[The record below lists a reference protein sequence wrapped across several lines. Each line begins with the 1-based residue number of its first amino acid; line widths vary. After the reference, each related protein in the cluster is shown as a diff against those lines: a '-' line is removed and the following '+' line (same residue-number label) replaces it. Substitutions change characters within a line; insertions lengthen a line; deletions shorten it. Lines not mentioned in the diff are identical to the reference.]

1 MVPVTRDNFTRHEI
15 TAELRAH
22 GDLIY
27 QFANAWYR
35 SPYTF
40 RCVRWLGHLV
50 CKIPFDLH
58 IYHDLFCQYRFQTVI
73 ETGTAHG
80 GSAFYYAT
88 LMDLLQI
95 DGGKVITID
104 INDGDPSEPRPEH
117 PRITY
122 IKGSSLDAD
131 IVGFAHD
138 VIAAQTAAGRPNV
151 LVNLD
156 SDHCAPHVLRELALY
171 APLVPVNGWLVV
183 EDTNG
188 APVVQDPAT
197 GKSVAVEGPFAA
209 VMEYLAS
216 HPGEF
221 LRDVV
226 CERLWLTMN
235 PHGWLQRMEAC
246 THE

>member
-15 TAELRAH
+15 TAGLRAH

-27 QFANAWYR
+27 QFANAWYQ

-40 RCVRWLGHLV
+40 RCTRWLGHLV

-58 IYHDLFCQYRFQTVI
+58 VYHDLFCQYRFDTVV

-80 GSAFYYAT
+80 GSALYYAT
-88 LMDLLQI
+88 LMDLLKI
-95 DGGKVITID
+95 EGGKVLTID
-104 INDGDPSEPRPEH
+104 INGEDPSEPRPVH
-117 PRITY
+117 PRIQYVT
-122 IKGSSLDAD
+122 GSSLDHTVLALVKMTLASQRD
-131 IVGFAHD
+131 L
-138 VIAAQTAAGRPNV
+138 GRPNV

-156 SDHCAPHVLRELALY
+156 SDHTAPHVLNELAAY

-188 APVVQDPAT
+188 APVVADAN
-197 GKSVAVEGPFAA
+197 GKPVAVEGPFAA
-209 VMEYLAS
+209 VMEYLAK

-221 LRDVV
+221 IRDVV
-226 CERLWLTMN
+226 CERYWLTMN
-235 PHGWLQRMEAC
+235 PHGWLQRGEAC
-246 THE
+246 THG